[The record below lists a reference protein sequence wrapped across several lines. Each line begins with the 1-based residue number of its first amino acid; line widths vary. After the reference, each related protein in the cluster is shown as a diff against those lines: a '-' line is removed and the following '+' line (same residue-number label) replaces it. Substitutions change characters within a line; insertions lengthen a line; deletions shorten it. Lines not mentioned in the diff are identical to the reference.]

1 MPRWLSAPDVSTTLK
16 TLVLA
21 VVASFGSIASA
32 QDYEPP
38 SHVSLDTIV
47 STIESFMR
55 RPDIPLAGDP
65 STYVEDIIRI
75 NAVDMD
81 WDIGMSVHEPADPRH
96 IAVGADGKKIGIF
109 LLHGGSGDFKS
120 MHKRA
125 NLMARKL
132 GYKVVSMSYPGRHA
146 FHAESR
152 DWPGSNV
159 TAHDYHDYSLEVR
172 TPLWLR
178 GETISRD
185 QYDVIKDFSQRARYG
200 TRTLAKA
207 KPGTTFYYRMAG
219 WPIAF
224 EQAGIAAMQRHFPES
239 EFSIYVHGH
248 STGGPFTMML
258 SQRVPNIAGILAIE
272 NSSFGYIYR
281 AQAAWGGQ
289 LGAIE
294 GFARDENAAQLPSR
308 SDPFDELYIRS
319 WRDAARYAGPE
330 LLGQEG
336 PEALYR
342 LPAIMEDILES
353 WGDVQP
359 RAGFKAEYIVTHGI
373 EDSLRAAATVTAERM
388 QLNKADTRTL
398 IARYIGLT
406 RELTGDSVKP
416 VPPVM
421 FQISAHSRDHSKDV
435 YDAVVIPMFGQMNPA
450 PKVSLTQFAA
460 GTHGYMSGEV
470 AQGID
475 LGIGPA
481 VFQQWDDAIK
491 GGFFV
496 TAPASPPQP

>member
-1 MPRWLSAPDVSTTLK
+1 MSAAIK
-16 TLVLA
+16 MLA
-21 VVASFGSIASA
+21 LAAAVCWGTVASAEV
-32 QDYEPP
+32 YEPP
-38 SHVSLDTIV
+38 AHVSLDTIV
-47 STIESFMR
+47 STIQEFMR
-55 RPDIPLAGDP
+55 RPDIPLAGAEER
-65 STYVEDIIRI
+65 YVEDVIRI

-81 WDIGMSVHEPADPRH
+81 WDIGMSVHEPADPGD

-146 FHAESR
+146 FHTESR

-159 TAHDYHDYSLEVR
+159 TAHDYHDYTLEVR

-178 GETISRD
+178 GEHISRD
-185 QYDVIKDFSQRARYG
+185 QYDVIKDTGQRARYG

-219 WPIAF
+219 WPMAF
-224 EQAGIAAMQRHFPES
+224 EQAGIAVMQRHFPEG
-239 EFSIYVHGH
+239 EYSIYLHGH

-294 GFARDENAAQLPSR
+294 GFDRVAEDKQLPSR

-319 WRDAARYAGPE
+319 WRDRARYAGPE
-330 LLGQEG
+330 LLGSEG

-342 LPAIMEDILES
+342 LPAIMEDILNS
-353 WGDVQP
+353 WGDVQA

-388 QLNKADTRTL
+388 QLNRKDTEAL
-398 IARYIGLT
+398 MARYIGLT
-406 RELTGDSVKP
+406 RELSGQGVKP

-421 FQISAHSRDHSKDV
+421 FQISAHSRDHSIEA
-435 YDAVVIPMFGQMNPA
+435 YNEVVIPMFRQMEPA
-450 PKVSLTQFAA
+450 PKVSLTQFDA

-470 AQGID
+470 VEGVNY
-475 LGIGPA
+475 GIGPA

-491 GGFFV
+491 GGFFL
-496 TAPASPPQP
+496 SDHD